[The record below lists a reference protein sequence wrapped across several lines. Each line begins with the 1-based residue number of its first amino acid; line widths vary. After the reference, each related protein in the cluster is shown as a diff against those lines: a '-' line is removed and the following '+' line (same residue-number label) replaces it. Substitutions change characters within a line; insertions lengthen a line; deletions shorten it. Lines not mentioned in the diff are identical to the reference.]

1 MKDERLKSAKINRK
15 RNYYFNNI
23 DNIANV
29 TPIKSVFK
37 PFLSEENIENS
48 KNKIFPE
55 HKKFNDD
62 IVYQFKNQS
71 RRIKEL
77 YKIDNTIF
85 NQIIYE
91 KENEKELKEN
101 SSRKKSIKKLFD
113 KKKFEGLDDKIF
125 AGTLDY
131 LELDHHNLDLKKLNN
146 IKKDYLLHS
155 SNFHIAQ
162 NKSEVRNYKNLLS
175 PSPNKKQ
182 YNYLTSSNRKRTLSE
197 NLNIEETKRNSIK
210 DNNNNINTNNN
221 SNNTKEND
229 ILISPSKT
237 IYSLKKISSYK
248 RPQTGIEIKSKI
260 PIKFLN
266 NSNIFKSRNTGNNMI
281 KSKTIDF
288 NGYDNIYADLYLTKG
303 SIESFQLKKE
313 MRKTKNEIVSKL
325 KKNIERPIS
334 KMENQLLRIIDRANK
349 VKNKEILNKN
359 NKDKLK
365 KDIEIITGIKVKLR
379 NKKQKAKK
387 FLLETIKGDF
397 NEKRK
402 KAMLKISDKILN
414 MNDET
419 ALKFAEEI
427 TTSYFKKTRKG
438 KYFCPKTKKYTN
450 VNFNMDIRKNLVI
463 NQKKVYRM
471 TFSLEKLKSKFDL

>member
-91 KENEKELKEN
+91 KETEKELKEN
-101 SSRKKSIKKLFD
+101 SSRKKSIKKIFD

-175 PSPNKKQ
+175 
-182 YNYLTSSNRKRTLSE
+182 
-197 NLNIEETKRNSIK
+197 KRNSIK

-221 SNNTKEND
+221 NSNNIKEND
-229 ILISPSKT
+229 LLISPTKT
-237 IYSLKKISSYK
+237 IYSLKNISSYK
-248 RPQTGIEIKSKI
+248 RPQTGIETKSII

-427 TTSYFKKTRKG
+427 TNNYFKKTRKG
-438 KYFCPKTKKYTN
+438 KFFNTKTKQYSN
-450 VNFNMDIRKNLVI
+450 VNYNMEIRKHLVN

-471 TFSLEKLKSKFDL
+471 TLSLEKLKNKFDL

>member
-427 TTSYFKKTRKG
+427 TNNYFKKTRKG
-438 KYFCPKTKKYTN
+438 KFFNTKTKQYSN
-450 VNFNMDIRKNLVI
+450 VNYNMEIRKHLVN

-471 TFSLEKLKSKFDL
+471 TLSLEKLKNKFDL

>member
-1 MKDERLKSAKINRK
+1 M
-15 RNYYFNNI
+15 
-23 DNIANV
+23 
-29 TPIKSVFK
+29 
-37 PFLSEENIENS
+37 
-48 KNKIFPE
+48 
-55 HKKFNDD
+55 
-62 IVYQFKNQS
+62 
-71 RRIKEL
+71 
-77 YKIDNTIF
+77 
-85 NQIIYE
+85 
-91 KENEKELKEN
+91 
-101 SSRKKSIKKLFD
+101 
-113 KKKFEGLDDKIF
+113 
-125 AGTLDY
+125 
-131 LELDHHNLDLKKLNN
+131 
-146 IKKDYLLHS
+146 
-155 SNFHIAQ
+155 
-162 NKSEVRNYKNLLS
+162 
-175 PSPNKKQ
+175 
-182 YNYLTSSNRKRTLSE
+182 TSSNRKRTLSE

-427 TTSYFKKTRKG
+427 TNNYFKKTRKG
-438 KYFCPKTKKYTN
+438 KFFNTKTKQYSN
-450 VNFNMDIRKNLVI
+450 VNYNMEIRKHLVN

-471 TFSLEKLKSKFDL
+471 TLSLEKLKNKFDL